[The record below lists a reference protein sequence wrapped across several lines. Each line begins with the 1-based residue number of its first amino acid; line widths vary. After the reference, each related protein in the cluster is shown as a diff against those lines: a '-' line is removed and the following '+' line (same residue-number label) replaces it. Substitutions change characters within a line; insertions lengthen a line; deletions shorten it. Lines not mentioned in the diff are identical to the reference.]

1 MNSDGSITI
10 NADTTFYFGSYNNII
25 NKDVFQDSLSNG
37 DYDVTFKNTPKGV
50 EFRLKRKNLSK
61 HSIFKLGQKIPE
73 LKLVDINQNEIS
85 VADNKKYTLLTFWDT
100 TCKPCIEEL
109 ISLNILANK
118 YNDVC
123 FIAITSASNVQIKN
137 FFQERGFNWKNIKV
151 VTDYPYFENFKIN
164 AVPFNIII
172 DNNNTIQEIISG
184 KEINKIKSFF
194 DANL

>member
-85 VADNKKYTLLTFWDT
+85 VADNKKYS
-100 TCKPCIEEL
+100 
-109 ISLNILANK
+109 SL
-118 YNDVC
+118 
-123 FIAITSASNVQIKN
+123 VQIT
-137 FFQERGFNWKNIKV
+137 FMF
-151 VTDYPYFENFKIN
+151 DL
-164 AVPFNIII
+164 
-172 DNNNTIQEIISG
+172 NNNIGYKDSPIDCG
-184 KEINKIKSFF
+184 KEIFLKMFNERV
-194 DANL
+194 AL